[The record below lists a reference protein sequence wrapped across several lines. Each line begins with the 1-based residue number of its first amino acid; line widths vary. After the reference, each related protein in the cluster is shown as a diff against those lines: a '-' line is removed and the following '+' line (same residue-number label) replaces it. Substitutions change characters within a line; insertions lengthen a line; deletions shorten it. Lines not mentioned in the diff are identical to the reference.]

1 MSHLCIEKE
10 TSAHSSILDGEFHG
24 QRSLA
29 GYSPRGQKESDTT
42 EQLKCISLASG
53 VGASASA
60 SVLPM
65 NIQG

>member
-1 MSHLCIEKE
+1 M
-10 TSAHSSILDGEFHG
+10 SAHSSVFDGEFHG

-29 GYSPRGQKESDTT
+29 GYSPQGQKESDVT
-42 EQLKCISLASG
+42 EQLTCISLASG